1 MAKHAPNVP
10 LIVVATQTDVFE
22 GTEYAKKQ
30 RMLKREGRPMDP
42 STHVECDDYA
52 QRQLNDRI
60 QLLEEEMGELLGK
73 EEQTQLV
80 ACVGV
85 TQGETFHRL
94 SMSAANL
101 SA

>member
-1 MAKHAPNVP
+1 MAKHAPTVP

-30 RMLKREGRPMDP
+30 RILKREGRSMD
-42 STHVECDDYA
+42 STTHVECEDYA

-60 QLLEEEMGELLGK
+60 QLLEKEMGELLGK

-85 TQGETFHRL
+85 TQGEPVHML
-94 SMSAANL
+94 SMSAADITP
-101 SA
+101 